1 MAGAAPPSFGAACK
15 IWLRI
20 GVSNFG
26 GPAGQIA
33 LMHRVL
39 VDERQWLS
47 EDEFLRALN
56 VCMLLPGPEA
66 QQLATYAGW
75 RLHGVRGGL
84 VAGGLFILPGALLML
99 GLSIMAAMYGDTGW
113 VRGLFA
119 GISAV
124 VLAIVIEALLR
135 IAKRALKTRLSW
147 AIACAA
153 FVALFFFNVPFPL
166 VVAAAAFAGA
176 VGLPR
181 GPASEPKAASTRP
194 TVFKSLA
201 TLIVGLAL
209 WAAPLLLI
217 WLTLGPSH
225 VLWQAGLF
233 FSKTAVMTFG
243 GAYAVLAY
251 AGQQA
256 VQHYYWLTT
265 AEMVRGL
272 GLAETT
278 PGPLILTLQ
287 YIGFLAGWRN
297 PAPFGPLLGGTLAAA
312 LTTWVTFVPS
322 FLWILLLAPHLEAVQ
337 RWPKLGAAL
346 SGVTAAVAGVI
357 LSLSLWFAV
366 HVLFGTVETQTFGPI
381 RLPVPEWSSVNL
393 PAPVLAVLAGVA
405 LLRFHVGLLKVL
417 AAGAIA
423 GVILA
428 IAVP

>member
-1 MAGAAPPSFGAACK
+1 MAGAPSPSFGDALK
-15 IWLRI
+15 IWGRI
-20 GVSNFG
+20 GISNFG

-33 LMHRVL
+33 LMHRML
-39 VDERQWLS
+39 VEERRWLS

-84 VAGGLFILPGALLML
+84 AAGGLFILPGAALML
-99 GLSIMAAMYGDTGW
+99 ALSILAAGFGDIGW

-124 VLAIVIEALLR
+124 VLAIVVEALQR

-147 AIACAA
+147 VIAAAA
-153 FVALFFFNVPFPL
+153 FIALFFFNIPFP
-166 VVAAAAFAGA
+166 VVIGGAAIAG
-176 VGLPR
+176 GLFLKP
-181 GPASEPKAASTRP
+181 GPVPEQSAPPSR
-194 TVFKSLA
+194 SLLKGFA
-201 TLIVGLAL
+201 TLLAGLTL
-209 WAAPLLLI
+209 WAAPLALI
-217 WLTLGPSH
+217 WVVFGRSH
-225 VLWQAGLF
+225 VLWQIGLF

-256 VQHYYWLTT
+256 VQSYHWLTT

-287 YIGFLAGWRN
+287 YIGFLAGWRK

-337 RWPKLGAAL
+337 RLPKLNAAL

-366 HVLFGTVETQTFGPI
+366 HVLFGTVTERFFGPL
-381 RLPVPEWSSVNL
+381 RLLVPDWSSVNIEAL
-393 PAPVLAVLAGVA
+393 VLAALAGIA

-417 AAGAIA
+417 AAGALA
-423 GVILA
+423 GLILA
-428 IAVP
+428 IAAP

>member
-1 MAGAAPPSFGAACK
+1 MAAPAPPSFGEALK
-15 IWLRI
+15 VWIRI
-20 GVSNFG
+20 GISNFG

-39 VDERQWLS
+39 VDERKWLS

-84 VAGGLFILPGALLML
+84 TAGGLFILPGALLML
-99 GLSIMAAMYGDTGW
+99 GLSILAAGFGDIGW

-124 VLAIVIEALLR
+124 VLAIVIEALQR
-135 IAKRALKTRLSW
+135 IARRALKTRISW
-147 AIACAA
+147 AIAVAA
-153 FVALFFFNVPFPL
+153 FIALFFFNVPFPI
-166 VVAAAAFAGA
+166 VIGSAAMAGA
-176 VGLPR
+176 LFLR
-181 GPASEPKAASTRP
+181 DGPKPERTIAAKP
-194 TVFKSLA
+194 TALKSLA
-201 TLIVGLAL
+201 TLVVGLAV
-209 WAAPLLLI
+209 WGAPLALI
-217 WLTLGPSH
+217 WFTLGPSH
-225 VLWQAGLF
+225 VLWQSGLF
-233 FSKTAVMTFG
+233 FAKTAVLTFG

-251 AGQQA
+251 ASQQA
-256 VQHYYWLTT
+256 VQHYHWLTT
-265 AEMVRGL
+265 PEMVRGL

-278 PGPLILTLQ
+278 PGPLLLTLQ

-297 PAPFGPLLGGTLAAA
+297 PAPFGPLVAGCLSAA
-312 LTTWVTFVPS
+312 LTSWVTFAPS
-322 FLWILLLAPHLEAVQ
+322 FLWVLLLAPHLEAVQ
-337 RWPKLGAAL
+337 RLPKLGAAL

-366 HVLFGTVETQTFGPI
+366 HVLFGAVDTQVFGPV
-381 RLPVPEWSSVNL
+381 RLLVPEWPSLNVEAL
-393 PAPVLAVLAGVA
+393 VLAVVAAVA

-428 IAVP
+428 IAAP

>member
-1 MAGAAPPSFGAACK
+1 VADASPSFGEALKVWA
-15 IWLRI
+15 RI

-39 VDERQWLS
+39 VDERQWLT

-84 VAGGLFILPGALLML
+84 AAGGLFILPGAVLML
-99 GLSIMAAMYGDTGW
+99 GLSILAAGFGDIGW
-113 VRGLFA
+113 VHGLFA

-124 VLAIVIEALLR
+124 VLAIVIEALQR

-147 AIACAA
+147 GIAAAA
-153 FVALFFFNVPFPL
+153 FTALFVFNTPFPL
-166 VVAAAAFAGA
+166 VIGAAAVAGA
-176 VGLPR
+176 LFLR
-181 GPASEPKAASTRP
+181 GFPPPERTSAARA
-194 TVFKSLA
+194 TVWKSLA
-201 TLIVGLAL
+201 TLVIGLTA
-209 WAAPLLLI
+209 WGAPLLVI
-217 WLTLGPSH
+217 WLTLGPTH
-225 VLWQAGLF
+225 VLWQVGQF
-233 FSKTAVMTFG
+233 FAKTAVLTFG

-251 AGQQA
+251 ASQQA
-256 VQHYYWLTT
+256 VQTHHWLTT

-278 PGPLILTLQ
+278 PGPLLLTLQ

-297 PAPFGPLLGGTLAAA
+297 PAPFAPLLAGTLAAG

-337 RWPKLGAAL
+337 RLPRLSAAL

-366 HVLFGTVETQTFGPI
+366 HVLFGTVGTQVFGPM
-381 RLPVPEWSSVNL
+381 RLPVPDWRTINIEAV
-393 PAPVLAVLAGVA
+393 ALAALAAVA
-405 LLRFHVGLLKVL
+405 LLRFHIGLLKVL
-417 AAGAIA
+417 AAGAVA
-423 GVILA
+423 GIILA
-428 IAVP
+428 IAIP

>member
-1 MAGAAPPSFGAACK
+1 MTGPAPSFGDALRVWA
-15 IWLRI
+15 RI
-20 GVSNFG
+20 GISNFG

-39 VDERQWLS
+39 VEERRWLS

-75 RLHGVRGGL
+75 RLHGVRGG
-84 VAGGLFILPGALLML
+84 VMAGGLFILPGALLML
-99 GLSIMAAMYGDTGW
+99 GLSILAAGFGDISW

-124 VLAIVIEALLR
+124 VLAIVIEALQS
-135 IAKRALKTRLSW
+135 IARRALHSRLSW
-147 AIACAA
+147 AIAAAA
-153 FVALFFFNVPFPL
+153 FVSLFFFNLPFPL
-166 VVAAAAFAGA
+166 VIAAAAIIG
-176 VGLPR
+176 GLFLK
-181 GPASEPKAASTRP
+181 PAPVPERTAAPSR
-194 TVFKSLA
+194 SLLKGLVTPA
-201 TLIVGLAL
+201 AGLAL
-209 WAAPLLLI
+209 WAAPLAVIRLG
-217 WLTLGPSH
+217 LGPSH
-225 VLWQAGLF
+225 VLWQVGSF

-256 VQHYYWLTT
+256 VQHYHWLTT

-337 RWPKLGAAL
+337 RWPRLNAAL

-366 HVLFGTVETQTFGPI
+366 HVLFGTVGETHAGPL
-381 RLPVPEWSSVNL
+381 RLLVPEWSSLNIEAL
-393 PAPVLAVLAGVA
+393 VLAVMAGIA

-417 AAGAIA
+417 AAGALA
-423 GVILA
+423 GLSLA
-428 IAVP
+428 IAAP